1 MFLRLRP
8 SPQEKLKKK
17 RGALSDQGRM
27 RTRSVE
33 SWPRLWTDPSQPEG
47 RALLDTRLPKSRPLG
62 GLWAERPVRG
72 WSVEVMD
79 GRGGEGGASL

>member
-27 RTRSVE
+27 KTRSVE
-33 SWPRLWTDPSQPEG
+33 SWPRPWTDPSQPEG
-47 RALLDTRLPKSRPLG
+47 RALLDTRLPKSHPLG
-62 GLWAERPVRG
+62 GLWAERTVRD
-72 WSVEVMD
+72 WLVEVMD
-79 GRGGEGGASL
+79 GRGGEGGAAL